1 MSRPRR
7 SEHIREALIQVGI
20 EQISTHGYHG
30 TGIKQILD
38 EVNVPKG
45 SFYNFFASKEA
56 FVAEVIANYSQDLLQ
71 QLDDFIAGAGK
82 DLTARAQLQSIYEF
96 SLNKVAKSDFKQ
108 GCLIGAMSSEI
119 ASESQECRVQLKS
132 ATRKWVSFFIER
144 INAGQAAGEFRQD
157 VSAKELASVY
167 WATWEGS
174 LIKMKMNNRVQPAKD
189 AMGLMLNVLMAPA
202 R

>member
-7 SEHIREALIQVGI
+7 SEHIREALIQAGI

-56 FVAEVIANYSQDLLQ
+56 FVGEVIAYYSQDLLQ
-71 QLDDFIAGAGK
+71 QLDDFIKGPGQSLSAK
-82 DLTARAQLQSIYEF
+82 EQLQSIYEF

-119 ASESQECRVQLKS
+119 ASESTECREQLKI
-132 ATRKWVSFFIER
+132 ATRKWVAFFIER
-144 INAGQAAGEFRQD
+144 IIEGQDAGQFRQD

-174 LIKMKMNNRVQPAKD
+174 LIKMKMSNRLEPAKE
-189 AMGLMLNVLMAPA
+189 AMHLMLNVLMAPA
-202 R
+202 K

>member
-45 SFYNFFASKEA
+45 SFYNFFASKES

-71 QLDDFIAGAGK
+71 QLDDFIAGPGK
-82 DLTARAQLQSIYEF
+82 ALTARAQLQSIYEF
-96 SLNKVAKSDFKQ
+96 SLNKVAKSEFKQ

-119 ASESQECRVQLKS
+119 ASESQECREQLKS
-132 ATRKWVSFFIER
+132 ATRKWVAFFIER
-144 INAGQAAGEFRQD
+144 ISQGQVAGEFRQD

-189 AMGLMLNVLMAPA
+189 AMSLMLNVLMAPVK
-202 R
+202 